1 MQSRRHFHLLQF
13 LDLYIIRCFDAAGD
27 NYQPCLAPD
36 SYKNGIIRDE
46 MHRRSGQ
53 CGIKN
58 VRELEVAIVVDLAKT
73 AVPIS
78 DCIADFLVSYFSAN
92 FLPSP

>member
-1 MQSRRHFHLLQF
+1 
-13 LDLYIIRCFDAAGD
+13 
-27 NYQPCLAPD
+27 
-36 SYKNGIIRDE
+36 

>member
-27 NYQPCLAPD
+27 HYQPCLAPD

-78 DCIADFLVSYFSAN
+78 DCTADF
-92 FLPSP
+92 